1 MIGRRQS
8 RVSPEIP
15 TASMADIAFLLIV
28 FFLVTTTMNQDKG
41 LSLHLPPVGETKEV
55 REKNILNVWINA
67 RDQVAFFEN
76 DQLTPVPFAELKG
89 HIEGRLRENENL
101 IVSLKTERG
110 GHLSDLRRCTRRA
123 QTGRCYQNLDCQ
135 SGRIADE
142 IRTQSQSG
150 QRHSHGLHGR
160 YILSAP
166 RVFYGLDGF
175 RAL

>member
-41 LSLHLPPVGETKEV
+41 LSLHLPPVGETKEI

-76 DQLTPVPFAELKG
+76 EQLTPVPFAELKVR
-89 HIEGRLRENENL
+89 IEGRLQENENL

-110 GHLSDLRRCTRRA
+110 ATYRTFVDV
-123 QTGRCYQNLDCQ
+123 LDELKLAGATKI
-135 SGRIADE
+135 SIANPE
-142 IRTQSQSG
+142 E
-150 QRHSHGLHGR
+150 
-160 YILSAP
+160 
-166 RVFYGLDGF
+166 
-175 RAL
+175 

>member
-1 MIGRRQS
+1 MIGRRQN
-8 RVSPEIP
+8 RVAPEIP

-67 RDQVAFFEN
+67 RDQLAFFEN

-89 HIEGRLRENENL
+89 RIEGRLRENENL

-110 GHLSDLRRCTRRA
+110 ATYRTFVDV
-123 QTGRCYQNLDCQ
+123 LDELKLAGATKI
-135 SGRIADE
+135 SIANPE
-142 IRTQSQSG
+142 E
-150 QRHSHGLHGR
+150 
-160 YILSAP
+160 
-166 RVFYGLDGF
+166 
-175 RAL
+175 